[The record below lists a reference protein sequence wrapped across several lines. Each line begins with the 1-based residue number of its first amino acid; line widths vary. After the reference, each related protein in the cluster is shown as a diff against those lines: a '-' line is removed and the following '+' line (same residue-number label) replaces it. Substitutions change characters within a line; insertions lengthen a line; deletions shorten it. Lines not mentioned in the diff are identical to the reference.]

1 MFILNQAK
9 QLKIRTP
16 CVTFDLSLWL
26 KGLDI
31 TNADSFNVVLV
42 LGGSHTMMSLVGG
55 IGTLMNESGLLEC
68 FQTEF
73 EASNVPKIIDGK
85 AISR

>member
-1 MFILNQAK
+1 
-9 QLKIRTP
+9 
-16 CVTFDLSLWL
+16 
-26 KGLDI
+26 
-31 TNADSFNVVLV
+31 
-42 LGGSHTMMSLVGG
+42 MMSLDGG